1 MAPPEVPDSSYPF
14 WLNTGRVIE
23 HFHSRTK
30 TKRVAQLHEMV
41 PENYVEINSAD
52 AASLRVVTGN
62 LIRVTSRRG
71 EIVVKAKVT
80 DTTAPGAV
88 FIPMHFG
95 DLDPSDV
102 AQNGGRQVAVN
113 RLTMNYVDPVCA
125 QPIYKHCAVKI
136 AKA

>member
-1 MAPPEVPDSSYPF
+1 MTISELAVALTNAICETSD
-14 WLNTGRVIE
+14 GRDPAAA
-23 HFHSRTK
+23 T
-30 TKRVAQLHEMV
+30 VAV
-41 PENYVEINSAD
+41 GT
-52 AASLRVVTGN
+52 AA
-62 LIRVTSRRG
+62 
-71 EIVVKAKVT
+71 
-80 DTTAPGAV
+80 GAV

-113 RLTMNYVDPVCA
+113 RLTMNYVDPVCY